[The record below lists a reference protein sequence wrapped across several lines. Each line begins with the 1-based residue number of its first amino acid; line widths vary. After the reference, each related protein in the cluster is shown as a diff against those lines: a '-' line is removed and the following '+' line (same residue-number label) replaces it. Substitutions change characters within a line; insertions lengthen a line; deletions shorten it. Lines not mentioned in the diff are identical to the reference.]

1 MNNILFTMKNFFK
14 TKSFFW
20 LLIPVF
26 FLLRNINIY
35 FGFIRADQVLLLL
48 AEYLLGSAALYLVV
62 YRLAGKSSYKTSLYC
77 LLFLSVYF
85 FFHPLDEFVERQTWL
100 MPLNRY
106 RYFLPFLL
114 LCLLA
119 AILYIRKI
127 TDQQRRATL
136 FLNLLLSIFCLI
148 ELSRLFSNLVAPPK
162 PILGLSDNLPVSDA
176 PPLRVSHPNVYFLLF
191 DEYQGNAGLQ
201 RNFQFDNAGLI
212 QALKRD
218 SFYIPKLSRT
228 NYNYTFF
235 SMPSIFNMSY
245 VKGEIQGRDDPE
257 ILLKMLSGIKLIQNA
272 RVMEFF
278 KRNNYTI
285 VNLSPFP
292 LDGSGSEISRY
303 GSVPWGK
310 LLITRQTFI
319 PILVDKFAWEIDNK
333 TWLDLTNPLD
343 YWNQYYNQYV
353 ENRLIDESA
362 SASGAGPRFTYAH
375 FFMPHSPF
383 LKDSAGNEV
392 SLKYQMQPLPRGTG
406 EALYFGYLKYSGLA
420 WLRMVGKIIKND
432 PQSIIIVMS
441 DHGARIDGM
450 MQYNNQFS
458 IRIPGADYSHWPDT
472 VDAVNVFRILLND
485 RFGQKLDYLP
495 YRQVPFTLTP
505 SSEHK

>member
-1 MNNILFTMKNFFK
+1 MKNLFN
-14 TKSFFW
+14 TKNFSW

-35 FGFIRADQVLLLL
+35 FGYIRTDQVLLLL
-48 AEYLLGSAALYLVV
+48 AEYLLGSAVLYLVV

-114 LCLLA
+114 LCILA
-119 AILYIRKI
+119 TVLYIRRL
-127 TDQQRRATL
+127 TNQPRRATL

-148 ELSRLFSNLVAPPK
+148 ELSRLFNNLVAPPK
-162 PILGLSDNLPVSDA
+162 PILGLSDNLPVLDTL
-176 PPLRVSHPNVYFLLF
+176 PLRVPHPNVYFLLF

-201 RNFQFDNAGLI
+201 RDFQFDNAGLI
-212 QALKRD
+212 QALKSD

-235 SMPSIFNMSY
+235 SMPSTFNMSY
-245 VKGEIQGRDDPE
+245 VKGEIQGRDYPE
-257 ILLKMLSGIKLIQNA
+257 ILQKMLSSIKWVQNA

-285 VNLSPFP
+285 VNLSPFA
-292 LDGSGSEISRY
+292 LDGSGKEISRY
-303 GSVPWGK
+303 GSIPWGK
-310 LLITRQTFI
+310 HLITSQTII

-333 TWLDLTNPLD
+333 TWLDLTNPDD

-353 ENRLIDESA
+353 ENQLIHESA
-362 SASGAGPRFTYAH
+362 STSGAGPIFTYAH
-375 FFMPHSPF
+375 FFMPHCPF

-392 SLKYQMQPLPRGTG
+392 SFKYQMQHLPLDTG
-406 EALYFGYLKYSGLA
+406 KALYLGYLKYSGLA
-420 WLRMVGKIIKND
+420 MLRMVRKIIKND
-432 PQSIIIVMS
+432 HLEPC
-441 DHGARIDGM
+441 
-450 MQYNNQFS
+450 
-458 IRIPGADYSHWPDT
+458 YSL
-472 VDAVNVFRILLND
+472 VF
-485 RFGQKLDYLP
+485 Q
-495 YRQVPFTLTP
+495 
-505 SSEHK
+505 

>member
-1 MNNILFTMKNFFK
+1 MKNFFK

-35 FGFIRADQVLLLL
+35 FGFIRANQVLLLL
-48 AEYLLGSAALYLVV
+48 AEYLLGSAVFYLVV

-85 FFHPLDEFVERQTWL
+85 FFRPLDEFVQQQTWL
-100 MPLNRY
+100 IPLNRY

-114 LCLLA
+114 LFLLA
-119 AILYIRKI
+119 AMLYIRKM
-127 TDQQRRATL
+127 TNQPRRATL

-148 ELSRLFSNLVAPPK
+148 ELSRFFSNIVAPPK
-162 PILGLSDNLPVSDA
+162 PILGLSDNLSLFDD
-176 PPLRVSHPNVYFLLF
+176 PPPRVSHPNVYFLLF

-245 VKGEIQGRDDPE
+245 VKGEVQGRDGLD
-257 ILLKMLSGIKLIQNA
+257 ILLKMLSGMKLIQNA
-272 RVMEFF
+272 RVVEFF

-285 VNLSPFP
+285 VNFSPFS
-292 LDGSGSEISRY
+292 LDGSGREISRY
-303 GSVPWGK
+303 ENIPWGK
-310 LLITRQTFI
+310 YLITSQTII
-319 PILVDKFAWEIDNK
+319 PVLVDKFAWEIDNK
-333 TWLDLTNPLD
+333 TWLDLTDPLD

-362 SASGAGPRFTYAH
+362 GASGSGPRFTYAH
-375 FFMPHSPF
+375 FFMPHTPRQ
-383 LKDSAGNEV
+383 KDSAGNEV
-392 SLKYQMQPLPRGTG
+392 SLKYQMQHLSPDTAK
-406 EALYFGYLKYSGLA
+406 ALYLGYLKYSGLA
-420 WLRMVGKIIKND
+420 LLRMVGKIIKND

-441 DHGARIDGM
+441 DHGLRDGSTM
-450 MQYNNQFS
+450 EYNNQFS

>member
-1 MNNILFTMKNFFK
+1 MNNKLFPIKNFFSK
-14 TKSFFW
+14 RCFFW

-85 FFHPLDEFVERQTWL
+85 FFHPLDEFVEQQTWL

-114 LCLLA
+114 LCILA
-119 AILYIRKI
+119 IILYIRKM
-127 TDQQRRATL
+127 TNQPRRATL

-148 ELSRLFSNLVAPPK
+148 ELSHFFRNLAVPPK
-162 PILGLSDNLPVSDA
+162 PILGLSDNLPVFDH

-201 RNFQFDNAGLI
+201 KDFQFDNSGLI
-212 QALKRD
+212 QALKSD

-245 VKGEIQGRDDPE
+245 VKGEIQGRDYPE
-257 ILLKMLSGIKLIQNA
+257 ILHKMLSSIKLVQNA
-272 RVMEFF
+272 RVMDFF

-285 VNLSPFP
+285 INLSPFS
-292 LDGSGSEISRY
+292 LDGSGREISRY

-310 LLITRQTFI
+310 LLITSQTII

-333 TWLDLTNPLD
+333 TWLDLTNPDD

-353 ENRLIDESA
+353 ENQLIHESA
-362 SASGAGPRFTYAH
+362 SASGVGPIFTYAH
-375 FFMPHSPF
+375 FFMPHCPF

-392 SLKYQMQPLPRGTG
+392 SFKYQMQHLPLDTG
-406 EALYFGYLKYSGLA
+406 KALYLGYLKYSGLA
-420 WLRMVGKIIKND
+420 MLRMVRKIIKND
-432 PQSIIIVMS
+432 PQSIIIAMS
-441 DHGARIDGM
+441 DHGSRIEGM

-472 VDAVNVFRILLND
+472 VDAVNVFRISKGNI
-485 RFGQKLDYLP
+485 
-495 YRQVPFTLTP
+495 
-505 SSEHK
+505 